1 MKLYFP
7 VPSLCVDPIEE
18 SKFSF
23 LTAAGLFFF
32 SSSASEPRSQLLA
45 QPHVRFFTTG
55 IVLPFHCFTFPH
67 SSSFGESDYGLIKL

>member
-32 SSSASEPRSQLLA
+32 PVQQANQEVNYLHSPMWGFSQ
-45 QPHVRFFTTG
+45 Q
-55 IVLPFHCFTFPH
+55 
-67 SSSFGESDYGLIKL
+67 E